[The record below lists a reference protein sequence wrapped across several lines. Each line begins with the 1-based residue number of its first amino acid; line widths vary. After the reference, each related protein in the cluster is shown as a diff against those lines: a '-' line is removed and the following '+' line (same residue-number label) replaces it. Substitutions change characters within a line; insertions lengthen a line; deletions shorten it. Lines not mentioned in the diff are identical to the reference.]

1 MKTLFKT
8 AVQGPAFGLAL
19 LLGAF
24 LPAEMP
30 PRAGLQGR
38 SMQEALAQ
46 EVDWWA
52 LPAFQDILAR
62 HDRFLPELARMRRQA
77 ASHAPELAR
86 LLAALPGSD
95 GLNAAHIERILA
107 KPEPSGARGG
117 GVVFEPWAGR
127 WAGSWSN
134 GRQQFHSWGPAMLL
148 EGRWVQP
155 VTLSE
160 SEFVEPNCAQDMMA
174 LRRSDIA
181 INVNSPQHGITGW
194 VSKVQDG
201 RVEMPHIGY
210 QLNDTT
216 LIWLCQ
222 AKYPGREQ
230 EPGRG
235 DWLVFLETI
244 VQPQGQAAYRI
255 HGLKFRF
262 GEEGAIQAAPENHS
276 GLYRPATEGTRRGE
290 AW

>member
-19 LLGAF
+19 LLAAF
-24 LPAEMP
+24 LPAEEMP
-30 PRAGLQGR
+30 PRAGLQGNWGPEV
-38 SMQEALAQ
+38 SAQEA
-46 EVDWWA
+46 DWWA
-52 LPAFQDILAR
+52 LPAFRDILAR
-62 HDRFLPELARMRRQA
+62 HNRFLPELARMRRQA

-107 KPEPSGARGG
+107 NSEPSGARGG

-148 EGRWVQP
+148 EGQWVQP

-174 LRRSDIA
+174 LRRADIA
-181 INVNSPQHGITGW
+181 INVNSPQYGITGW
-194 VSKVQDG
+194 VSKVQNG
-201 RVEMPHIGY
+201 PVEMPHIGY

-216 LIWLCQ
+216 LIWFCQ

-230 EPGRG
+230 EPGR
-235 DWLVFLETI
+235 DWLVFLEI
-244 VQPQGQAAYRI
+244 AGWAHGQAAYRI
-255 HGLKFRF
+255 QGLKFRF
-262 GEEGAIQAAPENHS
+262 GEEGTIQAAPENHS
-276 GLYRPATEGTRRGE
+276 GLYR
-290 AW
+290 AWSKEHGA